1 MSDLVKQARSL
12 LAADSSVTSI
22 SGTRISAL
30 YREEGD
36 ALPSVVIDVDSV
48 DPDAGTGL
56 SGTASMIRGDLT
68 ITCFAETLATCV
80 DLAQKCAAALGG
92 QRGLN
97 SDGKAFAVTASISVD
112 SVESALGG
120 GESGPASID
129 VTVEIYISV

>member
-1 MSDLVKQARSL
+1 MSDLVIQARSL
-12 LAADSSVTSI
+12 LAADSSVTDI

-30 YREEGD
+30 FREEGD

-97 SDGKAFAVTASISVD
+97 SDDKAFAVAANISVD
-112 SVESALGG
+112 SVSAALGG
-120 GESGPASID
+120 GASGPFSID
-129 VTVEIYISV
+129 VEAELYLEV

>member
-120 GESGPASID
+120 GASGPASID

>member
-22 SGTRISAL
+22 VSTRISAL
-30 YREEGD
+30 FREELD
-36 ALPSVVIDVDSV
+36 ALPCIIIDVASV

-68 ITCFAETLATCV
+68 ITCFAETLSVCV
-80 DLAQKCAAALGG
+80 DLAQKSAAALGG

-97 SDGKAFAVTASISVD
+97 SDGKAFAATASISVD
-112 SVESALGG
+112 SVSAALGG
-120 GESGPASID
+120 GSSGPFSLD
-129 VTVEIYISV
+129 VESELYLAI